1 MASEQQRREDPG
13 EQLACPSA
21 PGLPGSSLLAIIG
34 SDGRLAHLSPPIPVD
49 EAFVAA
55 AARHGAPEARM
66 RFTAPCLKEG
76 CAQWTGSSCGVIEQV
91 LATGAHADQPTK
103 LPRCAIRSGCRWYRQ
118 EGGEACRACPLVLT
132 DGDATGS
139 STTTTDARA

>member
-1 MASEQQRREDPG
+1 VTEHPQPEPPARD

-21 PGLPGSSLLAIIG
+21 PAQPGASLLAIVG

-55 AARHGAPEARM
+55 ASRHGAPEARM
-66 RFTAPCLKEG
+66 RFTAPCLQEG
-76 CAQWTGSSCGVIEQV
+76 CAHWTGSSCGVIERV
-91 LATGAHADQPTK
+91 LAGGAGSGEDQSAK

-118 EGGEACRACPLVLT
+118 EGGAACRACPLVLT
-132 DGDATGS
+132 DAT
-139 STTTTDARA
+139 

>member
-1 MASEQQRREDPG
+1 VSSSSPTEPDAREPD

-21 PGLPGSSLLAIIG
+21 PAQPGSSLLAIVGI
-34 SDGRLAHLSPPIPVD
+34 DGRLAHLSPPIPVD

-55 AARHGAPEARM
+55 AARHGAPEERM
-66 RFTAPCLKEG
+66 RFTAPCLEQG
-76 CAQWTGSSCGVIEQV
+76 CAQWTGSSCGVIERV
-91 LATGAHADQPTK
+91 LATGAHEDQPAK

-132 DGDATGS
+132 SASDADS
-139 STTTTDARA
+139 A